1 MTKTKIFTY
10 DCFNESIKIYVIT
23 TFQLTRVRAKR
34 RRDGHEDS
42 IAQLPR
48 LDEGH
53 GQEVAALVA
62 QADGEDK
69 EVHNR
74 RGPGCPLPSGAVVP
88 GQPMDPERLPPRR
101 PFRVPPHLCPQRD
114 QGTSAVVRGT
124 PQRGGG
130 GRRARHQR
138 PRHVAEVHGEG
149 VGEAPEGGGEAAVP
163 DGRGLQPFPGG
174 GSGEARQGGRGH
186 RRRHVQA
193 QLHWVARK
201 PGSLRR
207 LRPFRGFLRDNQRR
221 VHDVR
226 PPAARG

>member
-1 MTKTKIFTY
+1 MF
-10 DCFNESIKIYVIT
+10 FNESIKIYVIT

-34 RRDGHEDS
+34 RRDGHEGGL
-42 IAQLPR
+42 AQLPR

-74 RGPGCPLPSGAVVP
+74 REPGCPLPSGAVVP
-88 GQPMDPERLPPRR
+88 GQPLDPERLPPRR
-101 PFRVPPHLCPQRD
+101 TFRVPPHLCPQRD
-114 QGTSAVVRGT
+114 EGASAVVRGT

-193 QLHWVARK
+193 QLHGVARK
-201 PGSLRR
+201 PGPLRR
-207 LRPFRGFLRDNQRR
+207 LRPFRGFVRGGQRR

-226 PPAARG
+226 PPAARD